1 MVRPESLENAFEN
14 VNPDSLSPILNS
26 RIPSS
31 PSAVREVS
39 DQPWALPMVLNIVFP
54 RRIMYN
60 FVLPISI
67 SISKEKVCHTDLFNF

>member
-1 MVRPESLENAFEN
+1 MVRPESLEKAFEN

-39 DQPWALPMVLNIVFP
+39 DQTWALPMVLNIVFP
-54 RRIMYN
+54 
-60 FVLPISI
+60 
-67 SISKEKVCHTDLFNF
+67 